1 MAENGG
7 SPALVSI
14 GLSIPETITAI
25 DKIVERREVRKAA
38 QEKNFFAD
46 IRDDLDVVDAAIQAL
61 DNTFADL
68 VNAFSNE
75 DIIEDPVQL
84 KELVGLT
91 ESYMRTYK
99 VGPRFERSIGTIRSL
114 AGDP

>member
-99 VGPRFERSIGTIRSL
+99 VVPRFERSIGTIRSL